1 MAAPTSF
8 PLDAFL
14 AEQQQR
20 VESLLESRLA
30 ELANAVP
37 PRLLE
42 AMRYSLLGGG
52 KRLRPILCLAFADA
66 LSRGGSGESEIAN
79 DAACAIE
86 MIHTYSL
93 IHDDLP
99 SMDDDELR
107 RGRPT
112 SHKIFGEALAILAGD
127 ALLTEAFGMLARGPE
142 AQRVRLGLELAQA
155 AGAAG
160 MIAGQVLDI
169 AQDRPAEEA
178 YLFRL
183 HRLKTGALIRA
194 ACRMGVMATSSID
207 DSLAAA
213 DAYGQA
219 VGLAFQIADD
229 ILDVTSDSAR
239 MGKPTGADAAA
250 QRFTFPAVVGL
261 EKSRALADE
270 QIRHAIDAVAKLEPK
285 PGPLRALA
293 RYALERTQ

>member
-1 MAAPTSF
+1 MASMRDF
-8 PLDAFL
+8 SLEGFL
-14 AEQQQR
+14 TEQQHR
-20 VESLLESRLA
+20 VESILESRLA
-30 ELANAVP
+30 ELADAVP
-37 PRLLE
+37 PRLIE

-52 KRLRPILCLAFADA
+52 KRLRPILCLAFAGA
-66 LSRGGSGESEIAN
+66 ASPGGEGESEVDS

-99 SMDDDELR
+99 SMDNDDLR

-112 SHKIFGEALAILAGD
+112 SHKVFGEALAILAGD
-127 ALLTEAFGMLARGPE
+127 ALLTEAFRTLSRGKEAR
-142 AQRVRLGLELAQA
+142 RVRLCLELAEA

-169 AQDRPAEEA
+169 AEDRPAEEA

-194 ACRMGVMATSSID
+194 ACRMGVIATSSRD

-219 VGLAFQIADD
+219 VGLAFQIVDD
-229 ILDVTSDSAR
+229 ILDVTGDSAR
-239 MGKPTGADAAA
+239 IGKPTGADAAA
-250 QRFTFPAVVGL
+250 NRFTFPAVVGL
-261 EKSRALADE
+261 AKSRALAEE
-270 QIRHAIDAVAKLEPK
+270 QVREALDAIAKLEPK

>member
-1 MAAPTSF
+1 LAATSSF
-8 PLDAFL
+8 PLEAFL
-14 AEQQQR
+14 TEQQHR
-20 VESLLESRLA
+20 VESILESRLA
-30 ELANAVP
+30 ELASAVP

-66 LSRGGSGESEIAN
+66 SSRGRSGESEIAN
-79 DAACAIE
+79 DAACAVE

-99 SMDDDELR
+99 SMDDDDLR

-112 SHKIFGEALAILAGD
+112 SHKMFGEALAILAGD
-127 ALLTEAFGMLARGPE
+127 ALLTEAFGMVARGRE

-169 AQDRPAEEA
+169 AEDRPAEEA

-194 ACRMGVMATSSID
+194 ACRMGVIAAGSND

-229 ILDVTSDSAR
+229 ILDVTGDSAR

-250 QRFTFPAVVGL
+250 DRFTFPAVVGL
-261 EKSRALADE
+261 AKSRALADE
-270 QIRHAIDAVAKLEPK
+270 QIRHAVDAVAKLEPK
-285 PGPLRALA
+285 PGPLHALA
-293 RYALERTQ
+293 QYTLERTE

>member
-1 MAAPTSF
+1 
-8 PLDAFL
+8 
-14 AEQQQR
+14 
-20 VESLLESRLA
+20 
-30 ELANAVP
+30 
-37 PRLLE
+37 
-42 AMRYSLLGGG
+42 
-52 KRLRPILCLAFADA
+52 
-66 LSRGGSGESEIAN
+66 
-79 DAACAIE
+79 
-86 MIHTYSL
+86 
-93 IHDDLP
+93 
-99 SMDDDELR
+99 
-107 RGRPT
+107 
-112 SHKIFGEALAILAGD
+112 
-127 ALLTEAFGMLARGPE
+127 MLARGPE

-194 ACRMGVMATSSID
+194 ACRMGVIAAGSND

-229 ILDVTSDSAR
+229 ILDVTGDSAR

-250 QRFTFPAVVGL
+250 HRFTFPAVVGL
-261 EKSRALADE
+261 AKSRALADE
-270 QIRHAIDAVAKLEPK
+270 QIRHAVDAVAKLEPK

-293 RYALERTQ
+293 RYTLERTL